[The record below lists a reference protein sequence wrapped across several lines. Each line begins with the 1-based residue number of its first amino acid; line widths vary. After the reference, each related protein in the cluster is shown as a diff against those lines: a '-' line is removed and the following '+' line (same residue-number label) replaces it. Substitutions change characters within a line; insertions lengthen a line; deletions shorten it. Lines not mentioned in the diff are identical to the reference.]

1 MFWGAYVLKP
11 HLFTRPQSQVFFI
24 VLTKPLPGQ
33 SGLVP
38 GEITDSAGLFSPK
51 YSAQP
56 CRKTGGSL
64 IKVQDAEIPKYV
76 QNTQICTKYPNMYKH
91 LPTFS
96 KDCIFVK
103 LNPAIGE
110 AWSLIRTFPSLN
122 PQSIIVLLIVLP
134 TEYNSAALML
144 TA

>member
-56 CRKTGGSL
+56 CRKTGGSF

-76 QNTQICTKYPNMYKH
+76 QNTQICTNICQHFLKN
-91 LPTFS
+91 
-96 KDCIFVK
+96 CIFVK

-134 TEYNSAALML
+134 TEYNSASLML

>member
-1 MFWGAYVLKP
+1 M
-11 HLFTRPQSQVFFI
+11 FFI

-56 CRKTGGSL
+56 CRKTGGSF

-76 QNTQICTKYPNMYKH
+76 QNTQICTNIYQHFQKWHLCETEPGNRRSLVPNPHISFPKPSEH
-91 LPTFS
+91 NCIVNCIANRIQFS
-96 KDCIFVK
+96 SFNAHS
-103 LNPAIGE
+103 LSSFAIG
-110 AWSLIRTFPSLN
+110 APC
-122 PQSIIVLLIVLP
+122 LL
-134 TEYNSAALML
+134 
-144 TA
+144 

>member
-1 MFWGAYVLKP
+1 MFWGANVLKP
-11 HLFTRPQSQVFFI
+11 HFFTRPQSQVFFI

-56 CRKTGGSL
+56 CRKTGGSF
-64 IKVQDAEIPKYV
+64 IKVQDAKIPKYV
-76 QNTQICTKYPNMYKH
+76 QTSANI
-91 LPTFS
+91 S
-96 KDCIFVK
+96 KNCIFVK

-122 PQSIIVLLIVLP
+122 PRSIIVLLIVLP